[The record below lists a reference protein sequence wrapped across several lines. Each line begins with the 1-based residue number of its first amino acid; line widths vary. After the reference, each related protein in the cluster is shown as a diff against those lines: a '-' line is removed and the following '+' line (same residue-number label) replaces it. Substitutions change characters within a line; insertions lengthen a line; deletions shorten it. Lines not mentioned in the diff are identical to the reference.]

1 MIDVRRASAVL
12 STAAARR
19 ALRAAVVAPGVFAI
33 ADKALNN
40 PTAGLFASFG
50 AITMLLFVDFVG
62 PLRSRL
68 ESLLAL
74 ALAGLGLVCLG
85 TLCSQTLWLATV
97 ATAVVAFTILLLG
110 VLSSVLARSSTSLL
124 IAFVLPVTFQGP
136 ASSIPDRA
144 LGWVLAAAGAAIAIA
159 CTSPRQQPDPFV
171 GVLSDACSSLGRRLV
186 AEADRIRAHRA
197 VPTQTDP
204 SAMAGPDPDAVSRLS
219 DLFYAAQYRPAGL
232 GTETRVLVQVVEQ
245 VLLLDSMLGRLIGDG
260 ISAQCDP
267 AATQALRI
275 AGSLLEECGRQVAAA
290 HADPDRLGVEIA
302 ALRDASNSLERNAL
316 SLVPPVD
323 ELTATAA
330 IGVFDP
336 SFRAQEVA
344 RIATVIASNV
354 QLAAVATRRSLW
366 DRVLGRRPPE
376 LESTLSSARG
386 RVTAH
391 FDRHSVWL
399 RNSIRGGAGL
409 ALTVLVADLL
419 AVQHAFW
426 VAFATLAVLR
436 SNAVNTRNS
445 ALQAMVGT
453 VVGVFLG
460 GGLVT
465 LIGHQTAV
473 AWILLPLAVAFV
485 GIAPTEISFTAGQA
499 GFTVTL
505 FILFDLVAPTGW
517 STGVV
522 RLEDMLLGCAVS
534 IVVSVLLWPRGAGA
548 ALRLAF
554 AEGVLESSRYLS
566 ATVRF
571 AVAHCDRTTG
581 GDAASPEPQRQ
592 EAIRAARR
600 LDDAFRQYLAE
611 RGSKSLP
618 FADVTALV
626 VFVTVIRN
634 VTDAIGDLWAAAPR
648 APAGERSEGIDEI
661 VAATRSITGWLDEA
675 VAALTATG
683 AAPGLKRYD
692 EPAADRLVAAIRDDL
707 AGDTADRAVTAV
719 RMIWTLDQLTV
730 LWALQQQIAPLI
742 ERAGSYERSRFD
754 WLVPARVS
762 AAPLRHRHVLPARAE
777 RGGDAREAA
786 AR

>member
-1 MIDVRRASAVL
+1 M
-12 STAAARR
+12 
-19 ALRAAVVAPGVFAI
+19 FAI
-33 ADKALNN
+33 ADKALDN
-40 PTAGLFASFG
+40 PTAALFASFG
-50 AITMLLFVDFVG
+50 SITMLLFVDFGG

-68 ESLLAL
+68 ESLVGLAL
-74 ALAGLGLVCLG
+74 TGLGLVCLG
-85 TLCSQTLWLATV
+85 TACSQVVWLATV

-124 IAFVLPVTFQGP
+124 IAFVLPVTFPGP
-136 ASSIPDRA
+136 VSSIPDRA
-144 LGWVLAAAGAAIAIA
+144 LGWVMAAVGSAIAIA
-159 CTSPRQQPDPFV
+159 CTSPRQPADPTF
-171 GVLSDACSSLGRRLV
+171 GALGDACTSLGRRLV
-186 AEADRIRAHRA
+186 AEADRIRSRTA
-197 VPTQTDP
+197 VPTHAVP
-204 SAMAGPDPDAVSRLS
+204 SPTAGPDRDAISRLGDS
-219 DLFYAAQYRPAGL
+219 FFAAPYRPAGL
-232 GTETRVLVQVVEQ
+232 GTEARVLVQVVEQ
-245 VLLLDSMLGRLIGDG
+245 VLLLDSMLERLIGDG
-260 ISAQCDP
+260 IAEQCDP
-267 AATQALRI
+267 AATDALRI
-275 AGSLLEECGRQVAAA
+275 AGTLLADCGREVAAMYP
-290 HADPDRLGVEIA
+290 DPERLGAEIA
-302 ALRDASNSLERNAL
+302 RLRDASNALERNAL
-316 SLVPPVD
+316 SLVPPID
-323 ELTATAA
+323 ELTAATA

-336 SFRAQEVA
+336 SFRSQEVA
-344 RIATVIASNV
+344 RIAVEIACNV

-366 DRVLGRRPPE
+366 DRVIGRRPAE

-399 RNSIRGGAGL
+399 RNSVRGAVGL

-419 AVQHAFW
+419 DVQHAFW

-445 ALQAMVGT
+445 ALQAMLGT

-460 GGLVT
+460 GALVT
-465 LIGHQTAV
+465 VIGDHTAV
-473 AWILLPLAVAFV
+473 AWVLLPLAVAFV

-534 IVVSVLLWPRGAGA
+534 IIVSVLLWPRGAGA

-554 AEGVLESSRYLS
+554 AEGVLESSRYLT

-571 AVAHCDRTTG
+571 AVAHCDRAS
-581 GDAASPEPQRQ
+581 GDDVASPDPQRQ

-634 VTDAIGDLWAAAPR
+634 VTDAIGELWATAPP
-648 APAGERSEGIDEI
+648 APSGDRSEGRREI
-661 VAATRSITGWLDEA
+661 AAATRSIAGWLDEA
-675 VAALTATG
+675 IAALTATG
-683 AAPGLKRYD
+683 PALGPQRYD
-692 EPAADRLVAAIRDDL
+692 EPAADHLVAAVRDDL
-707 AGDTADRAVTAV
+707 AGEDGDRAVTAV

-742 ERAGSYERSRFD
+742 ERAAARERSRFE

-762 AAPLRHRHVLPARAE
+762 AAPLRHRHVRPARAGRAE
-777 RGGDAREAA
+777 GDARAPA